1 MVPYGSTWS
10 HMVPYGPQWSRKVP
24 FSPIWSPM
32 DTYGPLLYLPY
43 RMVPH
48 CPAWSCMVPWGP
60 IWSPRVSY
68 GPKSSLTIQFSWPKS
83 NTISF
88 HVLHFQPSLSAV
100 IISALLLIFS
110 SFWWVSRIMSLSVD
124 FFYKLKYFIKS
135 FQEFSKSVAI
145 SLF

>member
-1 MVPYGSTWS
+1 MIPYGHVCSLA
-10 HMVPYGPQWSRKVP
+10 VPTVL
-24 FSPIWSPM
+24 
-32 DTYGPLLYLPY
+32 YGPLLS
-43 RMVPH
+43 RI
-48 CPAWSCMVPWGP
+48 WSCMVPWGP

-68 GPKSSLTIQFSWPKS
+68 GPKSFLTIEFSWPKS

-135 FQEFSKSVAI
+135 FQECSNLLQ
-145 SLF
+145 SLYSSYLQLNQSSRSNSAGGIHG